1 MILLKVI
8 NIEKIIRNIAEISRE
23 TTTVQLRYYIG
34 NETKKIIRQQALVLQ
49 KNSSQLNTQLQRI
62 VYNRNSNQM
71 RGGIYT

>member
-34 NETKKIIRQQALVLQ
+34 NETKKNYSSAGTSFAEKFISAEYPAAT
-49 KNSSQLNTQLQRI
+49 NSI
-62 VYNRNSNQM
+62 
-71 RGGIYT
+71 